1 MEVAPRMS
9 IVLEAV
15 TKRFTSG
22 GTPAVSDV
30 SFEAPRGAIT
40 AVLGPSGAGKSTVLR
55 IVAGL
60 EAPDSGRVL
69 IDGEDCARVP
79 VRKRGVGLVFQHYAL
94 FRHMTVRENVAFG
107 LSVRR
112 VPRKEVAARV
122 AELLQLVQLE
132 HLADRYPA
140 QLSGGQRQRIAFAR
154 ALAVRPR
161 VLLLDEPF
169 GALDAAVRRELRE
182 WLAQLHAGM
191 GVTTLLVTHDQE
203 EALELAEHVVLMFDG
218 RIAQSGPPGE
228 VYDHP
233 ASPLVASFLG
243 GANLHTAPVYSG
255 RADFNFGALALPAPA
270 WARDGELL
278 QVFVRPHDLKLRR
291 VRGMHPGL
299 AVARVERVKRIGG
312 YVRISL
318 ALPGGESLTV
328 ESPRSEIDEL
338 GFAPGEP
345 VLVDLRAARP
355 FTEHTAP

>member
-1 MEVAPRMS
+1 MS
-9 IVLEAV
+9 IVLQSV
-15 TKRFTSG
+15 TKRFTAA
-22 GTPAVSDV
+22 GTPAVADV

-60 EAPDSGRVL
+60 EAPDSGKVL
-69 IDGEDCARVP
+69 IDGEDCARLP

-94 FRHMTVRENVAFG
+94 FRHMTVAENVAFG
-107 LSVRR
+107 LSVRH
-112 VPRKEVAARV
+112 VPRKQIAARV
-122 AELLQLVQLE
+122 LELLQLVQLE

-169 GALDAAVRRELRE
+169 GALDTAVRRELP
-182 WLAQLHAGM
+182 
-191 GVTTLLVTHDQE
+191 
-203 EALELAEHVVLMFDG
+203 EHVVIMFDG

-233 ASPLVASFLG
+233 ASPVVASFLG
-243 GANLHTAPVYSG
+243 GANLLTAPVFSG
-255 RADFNFGALALPAPA
+255 RADFGPLAVSAPDS
-270 WARDGELL
+270 ARDGELL

-291 VRGMHPGL
+291 VRGKHPGL
-299 AVARVERVKRIGG
+299 AVARIERVKRIGG

-338 GFAPGEP
+338 GVAAGEP

-355 FTEHTAP
+355 FTEHAPH

>member
-1 MEVAPRMS
+1 MS
-9 IVLEAV
+9 IVLQAV
-15 TKRFTSG
+15 TKRFTSA
-22 GTPAVSDV
+22 GTPAVADV

-55 IVAGL
+55 LVAGL
-60 EAPDSGRVL
+60 EAPDSGKVI

-79 VRKRGVGLVFQHYAL
+79 VQKRGVGLVFQHYAL

-107 LSVRR
+107 LSVRH
-112 VPRKEVAARV
+112 VPRKEIAARV
-122 AELLQLVQLE
+122 SELLQLVQLE

-182 WLAQLHAGM
+182 WLEQLHAGM

-203 EALELAEHVVLMFDG
+203 EALELAEHVVIMFDG

-233 ASPLVASFLG
+233 ASPVVASFLG
-243 GANLHTAPVYSG
+243 GANLLTAPVFSG
-255 RADFNFGALALPAPA
+255 RADFGPLAVSAPDS
-270 WARDGELL
+270 ARDGELL

-291 VRGMHPGL
+291 VRGKHPGL

-318 ALPGGESLTV
+318 ALPGGEALTV
-328 ESPRSEIDEL
+328 ESPRAEIDEL
-338 GFAPGEP
+338 GVVAGEP

-355 FTEHTAP
+355 FTEHTAH

>member
-69 IDGEDCARVP
+69 IDGQDCAHVP

-182 WLAQLHAGM
+182 WLEQLHAGM

-203 EALELAEHVVLMFDG
+203 EALELAE
-218 RIAQSGPPGE
+218 E

-243 GANLHTAPVYSG
+243 GANLLTAPVFSG

-338 GFAPGEP
+338 GVAPGEP

-355 FTEHTAP
+355 FTEHTAH